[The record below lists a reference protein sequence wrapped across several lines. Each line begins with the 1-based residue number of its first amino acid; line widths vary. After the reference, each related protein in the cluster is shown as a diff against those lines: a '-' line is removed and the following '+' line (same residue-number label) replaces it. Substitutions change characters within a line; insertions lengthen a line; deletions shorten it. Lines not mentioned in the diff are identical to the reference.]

1 MNKKEVLEIQKQ
13 LKKDNC
19 HVNRICGCYVDGHKE
34 KIATMKEAFLSLPE
48 EEMFKYSDILK
59 KTLSGSVGKNLLN
72 LEFPLKEEVPGGRQ
86 QQLLALRDS
95 ELKDEDMVNAF
106 YDKVIETYLD
116 AENYLILLVYG
127 TYDVPG
133 HTSDGLE
140 LEDASDYVYSFLLCS
155 ICPVCLSKAGL
166 CYDASAG
173 TFIDKAQD
181 RMVQMPAA
189 GFLFPSF
196 NDRNTDIHSLLY
208 YSKNPDLLHP
218 ELITDLLGCVTPLPA
233 DDQKTTFNE
242 VIEET
247 FGENCDFETAK
258 SIHENMNALL
268 EGKKEEPEPTPLEKN
283 EIRHLLEHCGARP
296 EQLERFDAVYRDD
309 PEGGNCLLASNLA
322 NTRKFEVSS
331 DDVKISVS
339 SSRTDLIESRIIDG
353 TEYILIPV
361 TGNVEVNGIKI
372 RSGSGK
378 TEVPKD

>member
-1 MNKKEVLEIQKQ
+1 ML
-13 LKKDNC
+13 
-19 HVNRICGCYVDGHKE
+19 
-34 KIATMKEAFLSLPE
+34 
-48 EEMFKYSDILK
+48 
-59 KTLSGSVGKNLLN
+59 
-72 LEFPLKEEVPGGRQ
+72 
-86 QQLLALRDS
+86 
-95 ELKDEDMVNAF
+95 NAF

-155 ICPVCLSKAGL
+155 ICPVSLSKAGL

-258 SIHENMNALL
+258 SVHENMNALL

-283 EIRHLLEHCGARP
+283 EIRRLLEHCGARP
-296 EQLERFDAVYRDD
+296 EQLKRFDAAYRDD
-309 PEGGNCLLASNLA
+309 PEGGNHLLASNLA

>member
-1 MNKKEVLEIQKQ
+1 
-13 LKKDNC
+13 
-19 HVNRICGCYVDGHKE
+19 
-34 KIATMKEAFLSLPE
+34 
-48 EEMFKYSDILK
+48 
-59 KTLSGSVGKNLLN
+59 
-72 LEFPLKEEVPGGRQ
+72 
-86 QQLLALRDS
+86 
-95 ELKDEDMVNAF
+95 
-106 YDKVIETYLD
+106 
-116 AENYLILLVYG
+116 
-127 TYDVPG
+127 
-133 HTSDGLE
+133 
-140 LEDASDYVYSFLLCS
+140 
-155 ICPVCLSKAGL
+155 
-166 CYDASAG
+166 
-173 TFIDKAQD
+173 
-181 RMVQMPAA
+181 MVQMPAA
-189 GFLFPSF
+189 GFLFPAF

-233 DDQKTTFNE
+233 DDQKSTFNE

-258 SIHENMNALL
+258 SVHENINALL

-296 EQLERFDAVYRDD
+296 EQLERFDAAYQDD
-309 PEGGNCLLASNLA
+309 PENGNCLLASNLA

-378 TEVPKD
+378 AETPED